1 MTSPRSND
9 LTPPRSNGPGV
20 PSPRSVRPDLPP
32 PREATLPPVQ
42 QYALANGLDVFIV
55 QRRELPV
62 VDMRVTVRAGA
73 ALDDPAL
80 AGCAQLT
87 AQLLDEGTHSRTAMQ
102 VADEAERLGASL
114 HTNAAWDSAEASLHV
129 LSPRL
134 EPAMELAADVML
146 RPALHDDEFAR
157 RQQQRLSAIMQE
169 RADPRVLASQA
180 FTAAVYGEDH
190 PFGTPIGGTRES
202 VERLS
207 PDHVRAFYDAHYSP
221 RNAFI
226 VVVGDVDPD
235 TLLPRL
241 DHHFGAWE
249 CGAAAT
255 TRGTGT
261 APARE
266 RSITIL
272 HRPGATQSE
281 IRVGL
286 DGPPRRT
293 PDYFPLL
300 VGNTV
305 LGGSFMSRLNILLRQ
320 EKAYT
325 YGAGSN
331 FAFRAGGGPFL
342 ASTAVHTAATADA
355 VNDMVEQVGRL
366 AGEDVAADE
375 LERAK
380 SYITLGLPRT
390 FETTSDVAEHA
401 GEVALYG
408 LGADYMSRYASRVR
422 AVTSS
427 QVREAAERWLRP
439 GELSI
444 VIVGDADG
452 IRGDLEGLAMGAV
465 HVREGD

>member
-1 MTSPRSND
+1 MTSPRSNGSD
-9 LTPPRSNGPGV
+9 VPPPSNGPGLT
-20 PSPRSVRPDLPP
+20 SPRSHRPDLPS

-305 LGGSFMSRLNILLRQ
+305 LGGAFTSRLNILLRQ
-320 EKAYT
+320 EKAIYIWR
-325 YGAGSN
+325 GVELRVPCGVADRSWP
-331 FAFRAGGGPFL
+331 ARRW
-342 ASTAVHTAATADA
+342 HTDATADA
-355 VNDMVEQVGRL
+355 VNDMVEVTRLVDL

-380 SYITLGLPRT
+380 SYLYAGPAAYLRD
-390 FETTSDVAEHA
+390 DVRRC
-401 GEVALYG
+401 
-408 LGADYMSRYASRVR
+408 GAC
-422 AVTSS
+422 
-427 QVREAAERWLRP
+427 
-439 GELSI
+439 
-444 VIVGDADG
+444 
-452 IRGDLEGLAMGAV
+452 
-465 HVREGD
+465 